1 MKNNILNESIVALV
15 LVVLATFL
23 LNPLN
28 LWMPGMTV
36 MAIMGGVLVAFALFA
51 SFVLREDVRDE
62 REGVHR
68 MYAGRTAFLAGAS
81 VILLGLSVQSFND
94 SIDPWLVM
102 ALVSMVLSKIGA
114 RIYVDRNL

>member
-1 MKNNILNESIVALV
+1 MKNNLLNESIVALV
-15 LVVLATFL
+15 LVLLAIFL
-23 LNPLN
+23 LNPFN
-28 LWMPGMTV
+28 LWMPGMTL
-36 MAIMGGVLVAFALFA
+36 MAIMGGTLVVFAVFA
-51 SFVLREDVRDE
+51 SFILREEVQDE
-62 REGVHR
+62 REGIHR

-114 RIYVDRNL
+114 RIYGDRNL